1 MSLILDGKIAA
12 QAVKDALKSDLEKI
26 KGAVP
31 SGGGLKPGLAVV
43 LVGDNPASIVYVG
56 MKKKACEALG
66 YYSREIKLPKE
77 TSLDQLLQVV
87 AGLNADSQIHGIL
100 VQLPLPPH
108 LDADRVINALDPRKD
123 VDGLHP
129 ANLGKLLAGE
139 KGLRPCTPLGV
150 MVLLNHFKI
159 PLAGKRA
166 VVIGRSNLV
175 GKPVGLLL
183 LEANASVT
191 FCHSKTSDLTEVV
204 REAEIVVAA
213 IGKPLFVKAEMI
225 RPGAVVVDVGTSK
238 GSDGKLLGDVDYG
251 PVSKVASAISPVPGG
266 VGPMTIA
273 LLLKNTFQAFRE
285 QTGF

>member
-12 QAVKDALKSDLEKI
+12 QAVKDALKSDLEKM
-26 KGAVP
+26 KGVV
-31 SGGGLKPGLAVV
+31 KPGLAVV

-77 TSLDQLLQVV
+77 TSLEQLLEVV
-87 AGLNADSQIHGIL
+87 AGLNADAQIHGIL

-108 LDADRVINALDPRKD
+108 LGADRVINALDPRKD

-159 PLAGKRA
+159 PLSGKRA

-204 REAEIVVAA
+204 RQAEIVVAA

-238 GSDGKLLGDVDYG
+238 
-251 PVSKVASAISPVPGG
+251 
-266 VGPMTIA
+266 
-273 LLLKNTFQAFRE
+273 
-285 QTGF
+285 

>member
-1 MSLILDGKIAA
+1 MPLILDGKLAA
-12 QAVKDALKSDLEKI
+12 QAVRDALQAELSK
-26 KGAVP
+26 V
-31 SGGGLKPGLAVV
+31 GGGLKPGLAVV

-66 YYSREIKLPKE
+66 YYSEEIKLPHE
-77 TSLDQLLQVV
+77 TSQEELGKVIER
-87 AGLNADSQIHGIL
+87 LNQDPKIHGIL
-100 VQLPLPPH
+100 VQLPLPAH
-108 LDADRVINALDPRKD
+108 LRTDRVIDAIDPRKD

-150 MVLLNHFKI
+150 MTLLSHFKI

-175 GKPVGLLL
+175 GKPLGLLL
-183 LEANASVT
+183 LEANATVA
-191 FCHSKTSDLTEVV
+191 FCHSKTQNLAEVV
-204 REAEIVVAA
+204 RQADIVAAA
-213 IGKPLFVKAEMI
+213 IGQPLFVKADMVK
-225 RPGAVVVDVGTSK
+225 PGAVVVDVGTSK
-238 GSDGKLLGDVDYG
+238 GADGKLLGDVDYG
-251 PVSKVASAISPVPGG
+251 PVSQVASAISPVPGG

-285 QTGF
+285 QTGL

>member
-12 QAVKDALKSDLEKI
+12 QAVKDALKSDLEKM
-26 KGAVP
+26 KGVV
-31 SGGGLKPGLAVV
+31 KPGLAVV

-77 TSLDQLLQVV
+77 TSLEQLLEVV
-87 AGLNADSQIHGIL
+87 AGLNADAQIHGIL

-108 LDADRVINALDPRKD
+108 LGADRVINALDPRKD

-159 PLAGKRA
+159 PLSGKRA

-204 REAEIVVAA
+204 RQAEIVVAA

>member
-26 KGAVP
+26 KGTGV
-31 SGGGLKPGLAVV
+31 PGLAVV

-87 AGLNADSQIHGIL
+87 AGLNADPQIHGIL

-129 ANLGKLLAGE
+129 SNLGKLLAGE

-159 PLAGKRA
+159 PLSGKRA

-204 REAEIVVAA
+204 HQAEIVVAA

-251 PVSKVASAISPVPGG
+251 PVSKVASAISPVPVG

>member
-12 QAVKDALKSDLEKI
+12 QAVKDALKRDLGKI
-26 KGAVP
+26 NGGAV
-31 SGGGLKPGLAVV
+31 PGLAVV

-66 YYSREIKLPKE
+66 YYSREIKLPRE
-77 TSLDQLLQVV
+77 TSLDELLQAVS
-87 AGLNADSQIHGIL
+87 GLNADPQIHGIL

-129 ANLGKLLAGE
+129 SNLGKLLAGE

-150 MVLLNHFKI
+150 MVLLDHFKI
-159 PLAGKRA
+159 PVAGKRA

-204 REAEIVVAA
+204 RQAEIVVAA

-225 RPGAVVVDVGTSK
+225 KPGAVVVDVGTSK

-251 PVSKVASAISPVPGG
+251 PVSQVASAISPVPGG